1 MSDAEPPH
9 SPLVPS
15 YSPTPYSPTP
25 TPEYGSPPP
34 GRQDAAKASHG
45 EEASSAADANNSEVN
60 QHLAELFDE
69 VPKEILAP
77 KAFEPEHDIATGC

>member
-45 EEASSAADANNSEVN
+45 EEADANNSEVN